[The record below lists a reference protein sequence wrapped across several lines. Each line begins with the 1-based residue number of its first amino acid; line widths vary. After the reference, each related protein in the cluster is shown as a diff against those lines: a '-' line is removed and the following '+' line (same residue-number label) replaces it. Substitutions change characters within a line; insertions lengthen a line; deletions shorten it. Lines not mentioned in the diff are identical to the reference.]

1 MYEKPSQWL
10 KRAQQSESETPLESA
25 ETVETEMPVE
35 EPFTPDTHA
44 EYQNYRGQMKH
55 MIEKILAAQ
64 KGDRPSPDEEL
75 GEEKA

>member
-10 KRAQQSESETPLESA
+10 KRAQQRETETPEESL
-25 ETVETEMPVE
+25 ETVEIESTDE
-35 EPFTPDTHA
+35 EPFRPDTHA

-75 GEEKA
+75 GEERA

>member
-10 KRAQQSESETPLESA
+10 KRAQQSEAGIPAESPEATESETS
-25 ETVETEMPVE
+25 VD
-35 EPFTPDTHA
+35 EPFTPETHA

-64 KGDRPSPDEEL
+64 KGARPSPDEEL